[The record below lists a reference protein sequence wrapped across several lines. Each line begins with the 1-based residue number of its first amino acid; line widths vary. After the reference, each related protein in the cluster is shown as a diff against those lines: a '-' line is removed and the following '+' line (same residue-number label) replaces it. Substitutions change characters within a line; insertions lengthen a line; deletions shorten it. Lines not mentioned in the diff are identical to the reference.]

1 MDLCQSA
8 ISYIGKSDAV
18 INVSH
23 RLVQAVDPAAHT
35 LRDRQSSCIISR
47 PDDPKAGRQL
57 FKGLFQLSCFDPLIS
72 GSIYGCYVILHL
84 HDVSPSFVS
93 SMRISSNN
101 HLFLLSAKCLILLIP
116 GSKGRNCG
124 SAKHAAIR
132 YLSVRSAYPYPY
144 PYSSSSE
151 DGGSAPY

>member
-35 LRDRQSSCIISR
+35 FRDRQASCIISCT
-47 PDDPKAGRQL
+47 DDPKAGRQL

-84 HDVSPSFVS
+84 HDVSPSL
-93 SMRISSNN
+93 NN

-116 GSKGRNCG
+116 ESKGRNCG

-132 YLSVRSAYPYPY
+132 YLSVRSVYPYPY

>member
-18 INVSH
+18 INVFH

-35 LRDRQSSCIISR
+35 FRDRQASCIISCT
-47 PDDPKAGRQL
+47 DDPKAGRQL
-57 FKGLFQLSCFDPLIS
+57 FKRLFQLSCFDPLIS

-93 SMRISSNN
+93 SMNII
-101 HLFLLSAKCLILLIP
+101 K
-116 GSKGRNCG
+116 
-124 SAKHAAIR
+124 
-132 YLSVRSAYPYPY
+132 
-144 PYSSSSE
+144 
-151 DGGSAPY
+151 

>member
-1 MDLCQSA
+1 MPSSMFLIA
-8 ISYIGKSDAV
+8 WF
-18 INVSH
+18 
-23 RLVQAVDPAAHT
+23 RLLILLRIPSEIASPAA
-35 LRDRQSSCIISR
+35 SSPARTI
-47 PDDPKAGRQL
+47 RQL

-151 DGGSAPY
+151 DGESAPY